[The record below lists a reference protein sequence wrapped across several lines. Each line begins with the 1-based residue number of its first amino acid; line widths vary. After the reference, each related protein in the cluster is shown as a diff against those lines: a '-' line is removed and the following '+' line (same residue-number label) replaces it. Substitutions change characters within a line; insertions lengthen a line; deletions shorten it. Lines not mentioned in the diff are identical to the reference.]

1 VRRAAAGTA
10 LAVAGVLWAAPALA
24 DATITAGPAANTF
37 ANPDVTIDQGQTITF
52 QNSDSTGAFHD
63 VTADKTGRDGK
74 PLFESQTVEGGKTS
88 RVARVEFLT
97 TGDYAFHCSVHSFMT
112 GTIHVTAN
120 GRPQTPTPDNPAP
133 TSDITPPR
141 AGVTILDS
149 RISGVLE
156 HRGVRVKLTTN
167 EPTRFKLT
175 ARSGG
180 TTIATGVVTVSGR
193 KRNARLALT
202 KSGRKLLFRANQ
214 LKLKVSAK
222 VNDASDNRSTVT
234 GSRTLR

>member
-1 VRRAAAGTA
+1 MAGMA
-10 LAVAGVLWAAPALA
+10 LALAGMLWAAPALA

-63 VTADKTGRDGK
+63 VTADQSGPGGK
-74 PLFESQTVEGGKTS
+74 PLFESETIEGGKAS

-97 TGDYAFHCSVHSFMT
+97 TGDYAYHCSVHSFMT

-133 TSDITPPR
+133 SSDTRPPR
-141 AGVTILDS
+141 ARVAILDT

-156 HRGVRVKLTTN
+156 HEGLRVKLTTN

-175 ARSGG
+175 ARSGR
-180 TTIATGVVTVSGR
+180 TTIATGVVTVKGL
-193 KRNARLALT
+193 KRRARLTLT
-202 KSGRKLLFRANQ
+202 KSGRKLLFTANQ
-214 LKLKVSAK
+214 VKLRVLAR
-222 VNDASDNRSTVT
+222 VNDASDNRAAVSA
-234 GSRTLR
+234 SRTLL